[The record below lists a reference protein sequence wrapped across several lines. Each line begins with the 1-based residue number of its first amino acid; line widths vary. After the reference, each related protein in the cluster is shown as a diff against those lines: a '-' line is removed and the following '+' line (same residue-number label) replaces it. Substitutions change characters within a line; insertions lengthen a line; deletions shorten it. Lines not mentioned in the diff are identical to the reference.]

1 MPPPDPP
8 LVCQVIPDGREWPCT
23 RRENVS
29 GQGEPILCTMCTK
42 LHNQYRK
49 LTSKYQEHQQKAE
62 TAYPEVLGLL
72 DHTERLKPLPTLHSV
87 KEAFKV
93 TDRCFSALR
102 EEISGREA
110 LQKRFFREVVEM
122 LEARKRELMESTVV
136 GRNHWQ
142 WHRADGQDIIC
153 MGALKAIWRRAWLA
167 TAPPAILGAIVST
180 SLSFE

>member
-1 MPPPDPP
+1 MPPPDPS

-23 RRENVS
+23 RRGNVS
-29 GQGEPILCTMCTK
+29 GEGEPILCTK
-42 LHNQYRK
+42 HHNQYRK

-110 LQKRFFREVVEM
+110 LQKRFFREGVWFARVVVFRAVLGLTM
-122 LEARKRELMESTVV
+122 GGFALYWRSVDDA
-136 GRNHWQ
+136 
-142 WHRADGQDIIC
+142 HRSRVEVLRD
-153 MGALKAIWRRAWLA
+153 
-167 TAPPAILGAIVST
+167 
-180 SLSFE
+180 E